1 MMVTRLCKSVMS
13 RAFFLIFTIS
23 NNAWGK
29 CSVNFNQFNG
39 LLLVMYVAV
48 GGGSFFFKMQSWQA
62 KTIIKKA
69 NHNKGGGVENTYFYF
84 YFNVNYPTITFFIF
98 SKKSGRGRSSFKIQ
112 FFIGKIIRKLPVA
125 REKFAPPPP
134 MLYVHVRTCT
144 CPQCMINAYT
154 YTLRWWTSAIIVN
167 KLFL

>member
-29 CSVNFNQFNG
+29 CSVTFNQFNG
-39 LLLVMYVAV
+39 LLRVTYVAV

-62 KTIIKKA
+62 KTMIKKA

-84 YFNVNYPTITFFIF
+84 HFNVNYPTITFFIF

-112 FFIGKIIRKLPVA
+112 FFICKIIRKLPVA
-125 REKFAPPPP
+125 REKFPPPP
-134 MLYVHVRTCT
+134 YDAICTRTYMYVPSVHD
-144 CPQCMINAYT
+144 QCLHLHFTM
-154 YTLRWWTSAIIVN
+154 VN
-167 KLFL
+167 ISNYSQ